1 MSSGSLVGGG
11 LRKALKRAVLN
22 LGYGKI
28 QPPMVVMAGASVLQL
43 PLISLLQDPKILLHF
58 EATRLMAYP
67 SLWGLVAFERSWQY
81 RSFSLFSRVSL
92 DKGPQRAGRS
102 PRACNAELRLAA
114 THHETV

>member
-11 LRKALKRAVLN
+11 LRKAFKRAVLN

-43 PLISLLQDPKILLHF
+43 PLISLLQDPRILQHF

-81 RSFSLFSRVSL
+81 RSFFAVQPGVLAQ
-92 DKGPQRAGRS
+92 GPTNGRKVPQS
-102 PRACNAELRLAA
+102 
-114 THHETV
+114 V